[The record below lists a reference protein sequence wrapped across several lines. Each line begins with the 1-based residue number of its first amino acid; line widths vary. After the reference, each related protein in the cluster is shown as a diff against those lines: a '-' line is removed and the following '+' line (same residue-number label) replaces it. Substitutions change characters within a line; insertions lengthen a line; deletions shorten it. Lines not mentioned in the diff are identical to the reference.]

1 VRGHVYRRGETWTYV
16 VDVGRDP
23 ATGRRR
29 MRSKGGFATKREAER
44 TVAETLQALAVGTYV
59 NPDPV
64 TLLD

>member
-1 VRGHVYRRGETWTYV
+1 VYRRGKTWTYV

-44 TVAETLQALAVGTYV
+44 VDAIVVAVAESGAA
-59 NPDPV
+59 P
-64 TLLD
+64 